1 MFDNL
6 RDENS
11 TFSEEP
17 ESSLR
22 STPSTLSGPIS
33 STRRP
38 SRFLGMT
45 SIQRFVI
52 TLLLAGTVVVLGAAC
67 LFATGKIGF

>member
-6 RDENS
+6 RDDVNS
-11 TFSEEP
+11 FKDQEQAIYQPASNT
-17 ESSLR
+17 
-22 STPSTLSGPIS
+22 IS
-33 STRRP
+33 SSPSSSRP

-52 TLLLAGTVVVLGAAC
+52 AVLLMAAVCVLGMMC
-67 LFATGKIGF
+67 LLVTGKIAL

>member
-6 RDENS
+6 RDE
-11 TFSEEP
+11 
-17 ESSLR
+17 SSR
-22 STPSTLSGPIS
+22 DFDEQAKFQPASG
-33 STRRP
+33 TRQAGGKS

-52 TLLLAGTVVVLGAAC
+52 VLLIMSTVCVLGTLLLL
-67 LFATGKIGF
+67 ATGKFMF

>member
-6 RDENS
+6 RDEANS
-11 TFSEEP
+11 FDNEGAKFQSASNTI
-17 ESSLR
+17 
-22 STPSTLSGPIS
+22 SGPIS
-33 STRRP
+33 RRS

-52 TLLLAGTVVVLGAAC
+52 VVLLMAAVCVLGAMC
-67 LFATGKIGF
+67 LLITGKIGI

>member
-6 RDENS
+6 RDETSSFKDREETPFQPASS
-11 TFSEEP
+11 TTSGP
-17 ESSLR
+17 
-22 STPSTLSGPIS
+22 LSG
-33 STRRP
+33 RR

-52 TLLLAGTVVVLGAAC
+52 AVLLMSTVCVFGVMC
-67 LFATGKIGF
+67 LFVTGKIGF

>member
-6 RDENS
+6 RDE
-11 TFSEEP
+11 T
-17 ESSLR
+17 SSFKDE
-22 STPSTLSGPIS
+22 TKFQAAS
-33 STRRP
+33 STTSGSLRRP

-52 TLLLAGTVVVLGAAC
+52 AVLLMSTVCVFGVMC
-67 LFATGKIGF
+67 LFITGKIGL